1 MNVRVTK
8 VLFEGAV
15 TALGPL
21 DRARGAVLSLGAR
34 AARPLLRDRGLRVLV
49 LASLSVTV
57 AFLGA
62 WFFPM
67 VLLALG
73 PIALG
78 VPHLLSDVR
87 YLVALPG
94 LHRRAAFWVL
104 VVGPLGVVYSRPEVW
119 VGLVCAMGAAVI
131 ARTTVP
137 RKAAAVLTLGAL
149 AIWVHGHR
157 GVAEIWMAH
166 AHNIVALVMWTLFF
180 RGRSRSAGVGARRHL
195 WVALL
200 FALLGTL
207 LFVMPLRESA
217 DTFAGLTLDVQ
228 MRSLSPVVDPELSF
242 RFVLFFAFAQ
252 SVHYAVW
259 LRAVPDEARQRA
271 GIRSFASTTRAL
283 RADVGPWILGAFV
296 AGFVG
301 IAAWALRDLVAA
313 RTGYLRLAISHGYLE
328 IAVAALFLLEKTTSS
343 TTTSTSTSTTTSTTT
358 STSTSTS
365 TSTATSTSTSI

>member
-1 MNVRVTK
+1 MNVRVTE
-8 VLFEGAV
+8 VLFERAV

-49 LASLSVTV
+49 LASLSVML

-67 VLLALG
+67 ALLALG

-87 YLVALPG
+87 YLVARPG

-104 VVGPLGVVYSRPEVW
+104 VIGPLGVVYSRPEVW
-119 VGLVCAMGAAVI
+119 VGLLCAMGAAVI
-131 ARTTVP
+131 SRTTVP
-137 RKAAAVLTLGAL
+137 RKTAAVATLGAL
-149 AIWVHGHR
+149 AFWVHGHR

-180 RGRSRSAGVGARRHL
+180 RTKQRAGGVGARRHL

-207 LFVMPLRESA
+207 LFVMPLRETA
-217 DTFAGLTLDVQ
+217 DAFAGLTLDVQ
-228 MRSLSPVVDPELSF
+228 MRSLSPVADPALSL

-259 LRAVPDEARQRA
+259 LRAVPEEARPRA
-271 GIRSFASTTRAL
+271 GIRSFASTARAL
-283 RADVGPWILGAFV
+283 RADVGPWILAAFV
-296 AGFVG
+296 LGFVA

-328 IAVAALFLLEKTTSS
+328 IAVAALFVLERKSA
-343 TTTSTSTSTTTSTTT
+343 TTSTATA
-358 STSTSTS
+358 
-365 TSTATSTSTSI
+365 TSTATSTSI